1 MGMAF
6 KNNKI
11 IVTLVFVTFNVAC
24 ILFYF
29 LGIYNDLNDNLYHK
43 YCEFLYI
50 LNFAL
55 IPFLFYIYR
64 VKIFSPQGLFYIST
78 CLFSLGRVFLSFFDL
93 YRDYYELYWGQL
105 FYFNNLDFFES
116 LIFWQLSLSSFILG
130 SLIFSTRLE
139 FNIRLNNLD
148 YRKTFY
154 ILNFLSA
161 TLLFVLWFPI
171 SYEMILMFMTAG
183 YEGLYTGQA
192 EYSFG
197 IQRIASLL
205 LPIMVASA
213 VLCNNKRS
221 LYFSLFILFLYIL
234 VNLLVGQRA
243 LLFVWVLICLLMYNL
258 ITKRDLPFFKI
269 SLLGLS
275 LMVFAQFLESFRG
288 DRGDFG
294 LENPLSKFIY
304 VQSLTYVLPS
314 IVNSLDTEWPTL
326 AYVTMFFPVA
336 GLFSSLGLVIGSQ
349 NYNSGAFFA
358 YTLNSSL
365 FDNGFGLGW
374 SVFLD
379 LYILSG
385 HNYLLLSFFSFT
397 LGLIFCYLIE
407 KSKKNLLFLYI
418 LLSSL
423 PAFMLAPRSLMYSIS
438 SSLIYSFSC
447 FILIFIFV
455 IAFKKR

>member
-1 MGMAF
+1 MDMVF

-11 IVTLVFVTFNVAC
+11 IATVIFLTFNIVC

-29 LGIYNDLNDNLYHK
+29 FGIFNDLSDSFYHK
-43 YCEFLYI
+43 FCEFLYI

-64 VKIFSPQGLFYIST
+64 VKIFSPQGLFYISS
-78 CLFSLGRVFLSFFDL
+78 CLFALGRVFLSFFGL

-139 FNIRLNNLD
+139 FNIQLSNLN
-148 YRKTFY
+148 YKKTFY

-161 TLLFVLWFPI
+161 TILFILWFPI
-171 SYEMILMFMTAG
+171 SYEMISMFMVAG

-192 EYSFG
+192 DYSFG
-197 IQRIASLL
+197 AQRIASLL
-205 LPIMVASA
+205 LPIMVATG

-234 VNLLVGQRA
+234 VNLFVGQRA
-243 LLFVWVLICLLMYNL
+243 LLFVWVLICLWMYNL

-269 SLLGLS
+269 SLLGIS
-275 LMVFAQFLESFRG
+275 LMIFAQFLESFRG
-288 DRGDFG
+288 GRGDFD
-294 LENPLSKFIY
+294 LENPLTKFIY
-304 VQSLTYVLPS
+304 VQSLTYMLPS

-385 HNYLLLSFFSFT
+385 RNYLLLSFFSFIF
-397 LGLIFCYLIE
+397 GLIFCYLIE
-407 KSKKNLLFLYI
+407 KSKKNLIFLYI
-418 LLSSL
+418 LSE
-423 PAFMLAPRSLMYSIS
+423 
-438 SSLIYSFSC
+438 
-447 FILIFIFV
+447 
-455 IAFKKR
+455 

>member
-1 MGMAF
+1 MDMVF

-11 IVTLVFVTFNVAC
+11 IATVIFLTFNIVC

-29 LGIYNDLNDNLYHK
+29 FGIFNDLSDSFYHK
-43 YCEFLYI
+43 FCEFLYI

-64 VKIFSPQGLFYIST
+64 VKIFSPQGLFYISS
-78 CLFSLGRVFLSFFDL
+78 CLFALGRVFLSFFGL

-139 FNIRLNNLD
+139 FNIQLSNLN
-148 YRKTFY
+148 YKKTFY

-161 TLLFVLWFPI
+161 TILFILWFPI
-171 SYEMILMFMTAG
+171 SYEMISMFMVAG

-192 EYSFG
+192 DYSFG
-197 IQRIASLL
+197 AQRIASLL
-205 LPIMVASA
+205 LPIMVASG
-213 VLCNNKRS
+213 VLCNNKRG

-234 VNLLVGQRA
+234 VNLLVGQRV
-243 LLFVWVLICLLMYNL
+243 LLFVWILICLWMYNL
-258 ITKRDLPFFKI
+258 ITKRDLPFLKI

-275 LMVFAQFLESFRG
+275 LMIFAQFLESFRG
-288 DRGDFG
+288 GRGDFD
-294 LENPLSKFIY
+294 LENPLTKFIY
-304 VQSLTYVLPS
+304 VQSLTYMLPS

-385 HNYLLLSFFSFT
+385 RNYLLLSFFSFIF
-397 LGLIFCYLIE
+397 GLIFCYLIE
-407 KSKKNLLFLYI
+407 KSKKNLIFFVYFI
-418 LLSSL
+418 RIAVK
-423 PAFMLAPRSLMYSIS
+423 PRGLARGYKAAI
-438 SSLIYSFSC
+438 
-447 FILIFIFV
+447 
-455 IAFKKR
+455 R

>member
-1 MGMAF
+1 MDMVF

-11 IVTLVFVTFNVAC
+11 IATVIFLTFNIVC

-29 LGIYNDLNDNLYHK
+29 FGIFNDLSDSFYHK
-43 YCEFLYI
+43 FCEFLYI

-64 VKIFSPQGLFYIST
+64 VKIFSPQGLFYISS
-78 CLFSLGRVFLSFFDL
+78 CLFALGRVFLSFFGL

-139 FNIRLNNLD
+139 FNIQLSNLN
-148 YRKTFY
+148 YKKTFY

-161 TLLFVLWFPI
+161 TILFILWFPI
-171 SYEMILMFMTAG
+171 SYEMISMFMVAG

-192 EYSFG
+192 DYSFG
-197 IQRIASLL
+197 AQRIASLL
-205 LPIMVASA
+205 LPIMVATG

-234 VNLLVGQRA
+234 VNLFVGQRA
-243 LLFVWVLICLLMYNL
+243 LLFVWVLICLWMYNL

-269 SLLGLS
+269 SLLGIS
-275 LMVFAQFLESFRG
+275 LMIFAQFLESFRG
-288 DRGDFG
+288 GRSDFG

-304 VQSLTYVLPS
+304 VQSLTYMLPS

-385 HNYLLLSFFSFT
+385 RNYLLLSFFSFIF
-397 LGLIFCYLIE
+397 GLIFCYLIE
-407 KSKKNLLFLYI
+407 KSKKNLIFLYI
-418 LLSSL
+418 LSE
-423 PAFMLAPRSLMYSIS
+423 
-438 SSLIYSFSC
+438 
-447 FILIFIFV
+447 
-455 IAFKKR
+455 

>member
-1 MGMAF
+1 MDMVF

-11 IVTLVFVTFNVAC
+11 IATVIFLTFNIVC

-29 LGIYNDLNDNLYHK
+29 FGIFNDLSDSFYHK
-43 YCEFLYI
+43 FCEFLYI

-64 VKIFSPQGLFYIST
+64 VKIFSPQGLFYISS
-78 CLFSLGRVFLSFFDL
+78 CLFALGRVFLSFFGL

-139 FNIRLNNLD
+139 FNIQLSNLN
-148 YRKTFY
+148 YKKTFY

-161 TLLFVLWFPI
+161 TILFILWFPI
-171 SYEMILMFMTAG
+171 SYEMISMFMVAG

-192 EYSFG
+192 DYSFG
-197 IQRIASLL
+197 AQRIASLL
-205 LPIMVASA
+205 LPIMVASG
-213 VLCNNKRS
+213 VLCNNKRG

-234 VNLLVGQRA
+234 VNLLVGQRV
-243 LLFVWVLICLLMYNL
+243 LLFVWILICLWMYNL
-258 ITKRDLPFFKI
+258 ITKRDLPFLKI

-275 LMVFAQFLESFRG
+275 LMIFAQFLESFRG
-288 DRGDFG
+288 GRGDFD
-294 LENPLSKFIY
+294 LENPLTKFIY
-304 VQSLTYVLPS
+304 VQSLTYMLPS

-385 HNYLLLSFFSFT
+385 RNYLLLSFFLLY
-397 LGLIFCYLIE
+397 LG
-407 KSKKNLLFLYI
+407 
-418 LLSSL
+418 
-423 PAFMLAPRSLMYSIS
+423 
-438 SSLIYSFSC
+438 
-447 FILIFIFV
+447 
-455 IAFKKR
+455 

>member
-1 MGMAF
+1 MDMVF

-11 IVTLVFVTFNVAC
+11 IATVIFLTFNIVC

-29 LGIYNDLNDNLYHK
+29 FGIFNDLSDSFYHK
-43 YCEFLYI
+43 FCEFLYI

-64 VKIFSPQGLFYIST
+64 VKIFSPQGLFYISS
-78 CLFSLGRVFLSFFDL
+78 CLFALGRVFLSFFGL

-139 FNIRLNNLD
+139 FNIQLSNLN
-148 YRKTFY
+148 YKKTFY

-161 TLLFVLWFPI
+161 TILFILWFPI
-171 SYEMILMFMTAG
+171 SYEMISMFMVAG

-192 EYSFG
+192 DYSFG
-197 IQRIASLL
+197 AQRIASLL
-205 LPIMVASA
+205 LPIMVATG

-234 VNLLVGQRA
+234 VNLFVGQRA
-243 LLFVWVLICLLMYNL
+243 LLFVWVLICLWMYNL

-269 SLLGLS
+269 SLLGIS
-275 LMVFAQFLESFRG
+275 LMIFAQFLESFRG
-288 DRGDFG
+288 GRGDFD
-294 LENPLSKFIY
+294 LENPLTKFIY
-304 VQSLTYVLPS
+304 VQSLTYMLPS

-349 NYNSGAFFA
+349 HYNSGAFFA

-385 HNYLLLSFFSFT
+385 RNYLLLSFFSFIF
-397 LGLIFCYLIE
+397 GLIFCYLIE
-407 KSKKNLLFLYI
+407 KSKKNLIFLYI
-418 LLSSL
+418 LSE
-423 PAFMLAPRSLMYSIS
+423 
-438 SSLIYSFSC
+438 
-447 FILIFIFV
+447 
-455 IAFKKR
+455 

>member
-1 MGMAF
+1 MDMVF

-11 IVTLVFVTFNVAC
+11 IATVIFLTFNIVC

-29 LGIYNDLNDNLYHK
+29 FGIFNDLSDSFYHK
-43 YCEFLYI
+43 FCEFLYI

-64 VKIFSPQGLFYIST
+64 VKIFSPQGLFYISS
-78 CLFSLGRVFLSFFDL
+78 CLFALGRVFLSFFGL

-139 FNIRLNNLD
+139 FNIQLSNLN
-148 YRKTFY
+148 YKKTFY

-161 TLLFVLWFPI
+161 TILFILWFPI
-171 SYEMILMFMTAG
+171 SYEMISMFMVAG

-192 EYSFG
+192 DYSFG
-197 IQRIASLL
+197 AQRIASLL
-205 LPIMVASA
+205 LPIMVASG
-213 VLCNNKRS
+213 VLCNNKRG

-234 VNLLVGQRA
+234 VNLLVGQRV
-243 LLFVWVLICLLMYNL
+243 LLFVWILICLWMYNL
-258 ITKRDLPFFKI
+258 ITKRDLPFLKI

-275 LMVFAQFLESFRG
+275 LMIFAQFLESFRG
-288 DRGDFG
+288 GRGDFD
-294 LENPLSKFIY
+294 LENPLTKFIY
-304 VQSLTYVLPS
+304 VQSLTYMLPS

-365 FDNGFGLGW
+365 FDNSFGLGW

-385 HNYLLLSFFSFT
+385 RNYLLLSFFLLY
-397 LGLIFCYLIE
+397 LG
-407 KSKKNLLFLYI
+407 
-418 LLSSL
+418 
-423 PAFMLAPRSLMYSIS
+423 
-438 SSLIYSFSC
+438 
-447 FILIFIFV
+447 
-455 IAFKKR
+455 